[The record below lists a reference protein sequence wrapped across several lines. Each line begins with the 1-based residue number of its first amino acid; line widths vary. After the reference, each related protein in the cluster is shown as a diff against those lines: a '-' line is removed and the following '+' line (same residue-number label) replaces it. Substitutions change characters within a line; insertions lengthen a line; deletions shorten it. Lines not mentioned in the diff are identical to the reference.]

1 MTWMIPSKIL
11 KGWTLAIRIA
21 RKDMTMGLVKVCRGS
36 YYEVE
41 HDDKTIGFY
50 GPEEL
55 VIVKE

>member
-1 MTWMIPSKIL
+1 MIPSKIL